1 MTIKLVQS
9 NIIFTFALTKKH
21 ICSINNIFMRNIVS
35 LIGIIPLSIV
45 LLTGCN
51 IEKKQSGLERGISV
65 KVQEVEPT
73 DKNTQSQYIGIV
85 EESVSVPVSFLTTG
99 QVAKVYVTEGQKVKK
114 GQLLAELDNSSYQNM
129 YQMAFSKE
137 KQAQDAYSR
146 LSELYKK
153 GSLPEIK
160 YIEIQTAVDQARSA
174 AQIALKNLDDCKLYA
189 PMDGVIGMR
198 SIEPGMSVLP
208 SVTMIKLVKID
219 KVFIK
224 VPVPENELS
233 KINVGHKA
241 TITITALDNELFK
254 GIIEEKG
261 VIANPLSHTYS
272 IKIAV
277 SNPEE
282 KLKPGMV
289 CKVAIQ
295 ENISMDQVFVPSN
308 VIQTDEKGQKY
319 LFVADS
325 ITCKAVKK
333 YVEPGSPYKNGVIIA
348 KGLQAG
354 DQLIV
359 EGYQKVSENA
369 AIEIVK

>member
-1 MTIKLVQS
+1 MPEQ
-9 NIIFTFALTKKH
+9 
-21 ICSINNIFMRNIVS
+21 
-35 LIGIIPLSIV
+35 GI
-45 LLTGCN
+45 T
-51 IEKKQSGLERGISV
+51 V
-65 KVQEVEPT
+65 KVQEVAFT
-73 DKNTQSQYIGIV
+73 NKNTPSQYIGIV

-99 QVAKVYVTEGQKVKK
+99 QVTKVYVTEGQKVKK
-114 GQLLAELDNSSYQNM
+114 GQLLAEIDNSSYQNM

-137 KQAQDAYSR
+137 KQAEDAYSR

-160 YIEIQTAVDQARSA
+160 YIEIQTAVEQARSA

-189 PMDGVIGMR
+189 PMDGFIGMR
-198 SIEPGMSVLP
+198 SIEPGISVLP